1 MTEVYLK
8 MVQKFCEIVVAHQLC
23 RAAVRVELGHW
34 NVRACWPSSLYAL
47 TSACR
52 LKIQTHND
60 TFGL

>member
-1 MTEVYLK
+1 